1 MPTGY
6 TLITTLKKGEPR
18 GTTQKVVNRA
28 MDLSQME
35 LIANLKKNSP
45 FDEGNMQ
52 GGWFPLRYS
61 MLNRLVRSPQK
72 YTPFVNDGTGIY
84 GPRGQK
90 IRPKSKKGSKSK
102 KALAFTYKG
111 AKVVVRSVKGIRPRK
126 FVERSINDTEK
137 RSDEFVIR
145 AAMEFKGLL

>member
-1 MPTGY
+1 MPTGYTLGY

-45 FDEGNMQ
+45 VDEGNMQ

-90 IRPKSKKGSKSK
+90 IRPKSKK
-102 KALAFTYKG
+102 ALAFTYKG

-137 RSDEFVIR
+137 RGDEFVIR

>member
-1 MPTGY
+1 MPSY
-6 TLITTLKKGEPR
+6 TLITTLKKGEPKD
-18 GTTQKVVNRA
+18 TTKKVVNRA

-45 FDEGNMQ
+45 VDEGNMQ
-52 GGWFPLRYS
+52 GGWFPLRYG

-84 GPRGQK
+84 GPRGQR
-90 IRPKSKKGSKSK
+90 IRPRSK

-111 AKVVVRSVKGIRPRK
+111 VKVVVKSVKGIRPRR
-126 FVERSINDTEK
+126 FVERSISQTEK
-137 RSDEFVIR
+137 RGDEFVIR